1 MDMSANNIE
10 NLFAQ
15 LGLDN
20 SQDAIE
26 RFTTTHI
33 LPKEVSVNNAP
44 YWNDGQRHFL
54 QDALRQDSEW
64 TEAVDQLNIM
74 LH

>member
-1 MDMSANNIE
+1 MDMSTNNIE
-10 NLFAQ
+10 TLFAQ

-20 SQDAIE
+20 SAEAMTQFVTSH
-26 RFTTTHI
+26 R
-33 LPKEVSVNNAP
+33 LPKDVSVNNAP

-64 TEAVDQLNIM
+64 SEVVDQLNVM

>member
-1 MDMSANNIE
+1 MDMSANNIA

-15 LGLDN
+15 LGLNN
-20 SQDAIE
+20 SVDAID
-26 RFTTTHI
+26 RFAATHT

-64 TEAVDQLNIM
+64 TAAVDQLNIM